1 VRATEVVVGRQPVF
15 DASMAIVGYRLST
28 RELRSTDPTGA
39 QECVQPNSAN
49 TLSAALTVGIDR
61 LVGNK
66 SVFYDT
72 HRGELTRAVPLL
84 LSPKRLVVVV
94 RDAAPLVPETV
105 YACRALRLAGYRVA
119 LENFDWF
126 DGAEELLPHASLVM
140 LDVTALGASRTL
152 ELAERCRE
160 FGVERLAANV
170 MAQEDLTLF
179 RQYGCE
185 YFTGY
190 ALARP
195 TAVRGTGM
203 EASLI
208 GILQLAAAVLDDDTD
223 LDEVE
228 RIVRRDPALTVQLL
242 QVASVGSPGEL
253 RRPAR
258 SIREALVLMGTRR
271 LRSWVSLLS
280 LCSSAVAPADDLVT
294 VLTRARMCELL
305 AYGETQAAFAFTAG
319 MISALDRLLGIPA
332 DMLAE
337 HLPLDDELLDAA
349 FNGPGEPGELVRRVI
364 EFESGN
370 RSDNHLQEI
379 AMHALDWALQSA
391 EVLATS

>member
-1 VRATEVVVGRQPVF
+1 MT
-15 DASMAIVGYRLST
+15 IIGYRLSIRQMGT
-28 RELRSTDPTGA
+28 AEAGGPHESLQST
-39 QECVQPNSAN
+39 SAN

-61 LVGNK
+61 LVGTK

-72 HRGELTRAVPLL
+72 HRGELTKAVPLL

-119 LENFDWF
+119 LDNFDWF
-126 DGAEELLPHASLVM
+126 DGVEELLPHTSIAM
-140 LDVTALGASRTL
+140 LDATTHGASRAL
-152 ELAERCRE
+152 ELAERCSE
-160 FGVERLAANV
+160 FGVQRLVANV
-170 MAQEDLTLF
+170 MTEDDLTLF

-185 YFTGY
+185 YFHGY

-195 TAVRGTGM
+195 TAVRGTGL

-208 GILQLAAAVLDDDTD
+208 GILQLAAAVLDHDTD

-228 RIVRRDPALTVQLL
+228 RIVRRDPALTIQLL
-242 QVASVGSPGEL
+242 QVASVGAPGEL

-271 LRSWVSLLS
+271 LRGWVSLLS
-280 LCSSAVAPADDLVT
+280 LCSTAVAPADDLVT
-294 VLTRARMCELL
+294 VLARARMCELL
-305 AYGETQAAFAFTAG
+305 AHGEAQAAFAFTAG
-319 MISALDRLLGIPA
+319 MISALDRLLGVPA
-332 DMLAE
+332 EMLAE

-349 FNGPGEPGELVRRVI
+349 FNGPGAMGELVRRVI

-370 RSDNHLQEI
+370 SSDDELQEI
-379 AMHALDWALQSA
+379 AMRALDWALQSA
-391 EVLATS
+391 EVLAAV